1 MYSPDVKYDENQYF
15 NISVFASSLC
25 RSSLEAAICFRVWNG
40 MKSQLIQK
48 KTPIWGTEVG
58 PMIFCEWLQA
68 SKHVKNERTQAR
80 NNLWYAGM

>member
-48 KTPIWGTEVG
+48 KTPI
-58 PMIFCEWLQA
+58 
-68 SKHVKNERTQAR
+68 
-80 NNLWYAGM
+80 